1 MQNTKPSAIFRIRD
15 PKRDQVPPGMMRT
28 ATLGISIETLDEV
41 ERQMQSLSS
50 SSQST
55 PSNALALAAKSQ
67 PNTLMQQAAQLAA
80 PIGTCKEV
88 TLIHSLPN
96 THTHTHTHTHTQC
109 LSLSHLQ
116 RKMCFRIFRPS
127 RQTQLH
133 RLCRSYNV
141 GLSSL
146 SASCSPRASI
156 SYCVIRCQ
164 MCVQNHGI

>member
-1 MQNTKPSAIFRIRD
+1 
-15 PKRDQVPPGMMRT
+15 MMRT

-96 THTHTHTHTHTQC
+96 THTHTHTHTQC

-146 SASCSPRASI
+146 SASCKLKA
-156 SYCVIRCQ
+156 
-164 MCVQNHGI
+164 